1 LSGRSGRT
9 GEVLRHTEIGELGE
23 RIATAY
29 LCTQGRK
36 VLYRNYRG
44 PRGGELDI
52 VARHGKVLTFVEVK
66 TRTYESDYGRPLD
79 AVNREKQEYIKRG
92 ADAWLKLLKSRD
104 MLWRFD
110 VVEVI
115 LLEGEKPKVN
125 IVEEA
130 F

>member
-1 LSGRSGRT
+1 
-9 GEVLRHTEIGELGE
+9 LRNKEGDRLTHVQIGDLGE
-23 RIATAY
+23 DIADHFLWAN
-29 LCTQGRK
+29 GRK

-52 VARHGKVLTFVEVK
+52 VARHGEVLTFVEVK
-66 TRTYESDYGRPLD
+66 TRTSEGFGRPLD
-79 AVNREKQEYIKRG
+79 AVTVEKQKYIERG
-92 ADAWLKLLKSRD
+92 ANAWLNLLKSRD
-104 MLWRFD
+104 MIWRFD

-115 LLEGEKPKVN
+115 LIEGEKPKVN